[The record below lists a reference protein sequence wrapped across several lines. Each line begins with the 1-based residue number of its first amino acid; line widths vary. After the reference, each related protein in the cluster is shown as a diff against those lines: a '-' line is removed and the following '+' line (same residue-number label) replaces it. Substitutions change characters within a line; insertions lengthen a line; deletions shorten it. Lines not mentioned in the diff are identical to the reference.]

1 MLCRAPDVSD
11 QRCLRCSPKLCAW
24 IFPLREV
31 TRRRGHTTSR
41 AIERGPA
48 ESWCHRR
55 VRQCH
60 TCATH
65 TLKNGAG
72 RSRGVAPVAVARE
85 RAGHLRGGEEHAR
98 SERGRAARRHR
109 VPRRARATAAARCS
123 AIAPEPHSR
132 APGERLPRHAQR
144 HRAPRTPQKVTVQSS
159 ETSHVAV
166 LLSAPW
172 QSVRPRLG
180 LWLRLAES
188 THHHDRS
195 VTPSPPA
202 PNPGSRAFLPEARR
216 ATLQAARSSAVQA
229 PRRRSARPLQGARR
243 AALTHARSAKNE
255 YGAYESMLRVDSGCR
270 CGARAGR
277 RRAPRALKFQ
287 KAIKCTAAPLRA
299 REHQGLACSA
309 ARSVGQRGFAP
320 RR

>member
-132 APGERLPRHAQR
+132 APGERLPRHASVI
-144 HRAPRTPQKVTVQSS
+144 APASATKSDSS
-159 ETSHVAV
+159 IKRNE
-166 LLSAPW
+166 
-172 QSVRPRLG
+172 
-180 LWLRLAES
+180 
-188 THHHDRS
+188 
-195 VTPSPPA
+195 
-202 PNPGSRAFLPEARR
+202 
-216 ATLQAARSSAVQA
+216 
-229 PRRRSARPLQGARR
+229 PRRRLALGALAERAPSPRAVASFGRVYSPSRPVGNAIAPSTKPWITRLSARGADVPRCRLHARR
-243 AALTHARSAKNE
+243 PSRRHVVAL
-255 YGAYESMLRVDSGCR
+255 
-270 CGARAGR
+270 
-277 RRAPRALKFQ
+277 RAP
-287 KAIKCTAAPLRA
+287 CRA
-299 REHQGLACSA
+299 RE
-309 ARSVGQRGFAP
+309 AP
-320 RR
+320 P